1 MPTAITRHEV
11 RKFMQE
17 EGAVLIEVLPSQ
29 EYEDEH
35 IAGAVNISLKQL
47 NAGSTA
53 GFDRDRP
60 VVVY

>member
-1 MPTAITRHEV
+1 MPTAVTRHEV
-11 RKFMQE
+11 RQLMKE

-35 IAGAVNISLKQL
+35 IAGAINIPLKRL
-47 NAGSTA
+47 DAGSTA

>member
-11 RKFMQE
+11 RKLMQE
-17 EGAVLIEVLPSQ
+17 EEAVLIEVLPSQ